1 MPVSAVT
8 FRERKER
15 GEKIAVLTAYDFP
28 MAALMDEAGVDA
40 ILVGDSLGNVV
51 AGQDNT
57 LGVTMDMMLYH
68 VKMVRAG
75 VKHAL
80 LIADMP
86 FLSYQINMTEA
97 VRNAGRLVAEG
108 GAQAVKLEGPVSRFG
123 DVIGAIQRA
132 SIPVM
137 GHIGLTPQ
145 SIHQIGGYK
154 VQGRGEVAARRLRE
168 DAIQLQEAGCFAV
181 VLECVPAPLATE
193 ISQSLSIPTI
203 GIGAGPGC
211 DGQVLVC
218 HDLLG
223 WGRARFTKTYA
234 DARGMMRGAFEEY
247 IREVKE
253 NSFPGPEQCYE

>member
-1 MPVSAVT
+1 MPVTAVT

-15 GEKIAVLTAYDFP
+15 GEKIAVVTAYDFP

-51 AGQDNT
+51 AGLENT
-57 LGVTMDMMLYH
+57 LGVTMDMMLHH

-75 VKHAL
+75 VKQAL

-86 FLSYQINMTEA
+86 FLSYQISMEEA
-97 VRNAGRLVAEG
+97 VRNAGKLVAEG
-108 GAQAVKLEGPVSRFG
+108 GAQAVKLEGPVSKF
-123 DVIGAIQRA
+123 GAIITAILRA
-132 SIPVM
+132 GIPVM

-145 SIHQIGGYK
+145 SLHQIGGYK
-154 VQGRGEVAARRLRE
+154 VQGRDEASARRLRE
-168 DAIQLQEAGCFAV
+168 DARELQEIGCFSL
-181 VLECVPAPLATE
+181 VLECVPASLATE

-218 HDLLG
+218 HDMLG

-234 DARGMMRGAFEEY
+234 DARALMRGAFEEY
-247 IREVKE
+247 VHEVKAGT
-253 NSFPGPEQCYE
+253 FPGPEQCYE